1 MQIVRRNMLRLARYL
16 KEYKLESALAPLFKL
31 LEATF
36 ELLVP
41 IVIAR
46 IIDIGIAGRDSNYII
61 KMGILLVTLAVIGL
75 TSAIIAQYFS
85 AKAATGFGTKLR
97 DDLFAHILGFSHAE
111 IDVLGRDTLV
121 TRVTNDSDQVQ
132 NGINRFFR
140 LVLRSP
146 FIVAGAFIMSFN
158 IDPRMSMIALTVI
171 AVLAITVA
179 LIMSKSI
186 RLYRNVQKKLDRVL
200 GKTGENLTGIRVI
213 GKVCKSYYTFI
224 KGKCLC

>member
-85 AKAATGFGTKLR
+85 A
-97 DDLFAHILGFSHAE
+97 
-111 IDVLGRDTLV
+111 
-121 TRVTNDSDQVQ
+121 
-132 NGINRFFR
+132 
-140 LVLRSP
+140 
-146 FIVAGAFIMSFN
+146 
-158 IDPRMSMIALTVI
+158 
-171 AVLAITVA
+171 
-179 LIMSKSI
+179 
-186 RLYRNVQKKLDRVL
+186 
-200 GKTGENLTGIRVI
+200 
-213 GKVCKSYYTFI
+213 
-224 KGKCLC
+224 